1 MIIQT
6 ILETASNTIVPLELH
21 DPSYYRQHGG
31 GILTAA
37 AVGALAGAA
46 GGLIKGIGSLFGRK
60 RKRKAA
66 KKAAAAKG
74 KAESKVMN
82 FKFKNAF
89 DGMQGASYT
98 PSTAEAGVLADA
110 AQADMPIL
118 GSAQGYTSQ
127 GYGTQG
133 YSAQGYGAQG
143 YGAQGYGAQGYTSQG
158 YDAQGY
164 SAANTSV
171 AGLAT
176 GADTGLANEF
186 RNLEVSTAASEM
198 AAQEA
203 DQSLAASQDLAAQA
217 GTGGGG
223 ATALAAAAAKSKA
236 GIAADIDQQVKA
248 NNIRRAEGE
257 MQLQREQLAQGNLSS
272 QFDLGQA
279 QFNVG
284 QTNQASAFNASAQ
297 NQAAAFGASA
307 TNDAA
312 RFNAGALNQ
321 AASFGAGA
329 TNQAAAFG
337 ASAANQAGAFGASA
351 SNQAAAFGASAT
363 NAAASFGASA
373 ANQAS
378 AFGASAQNQFAQTR
392 FGTEANMNQFNV
404 GAQNQ
409 FAQTQF
415 AANNQFNLANMS
427 AQNEAARFGAASSF
441 EADRLS
447 RSGDMTVQGA
457 QYNRLASLMGVRQA
471 ESGQKDAAYEK
482 QRGMFLEGLSQA
494 ATGAAEG
501 FMSSKGGG

>member
-21 DPSYYRQHGG
+21 DPSHYRQYGG
-31 GILTAA
+31 GVLTAGA
-37 AVGALAGAA
+37 IGALAGAA
-46 GGLIKGIGSLFGRK
+46 GGLIKGIGSLFGRR
-60 RKRKAA
+60 RKRRAA
-66 KKAAAAKG
+66 ARAAAAKK
-74 KAESKVMN
+74 KAEAKVMA
-82 FKFKNAF
+82 FKFKNAY

-98 PSTAEAGVLADA
+98 PSSAEAGVLASA

-127 GYGTQG
+127 GY
-133 YSAQGYGAQG
+133 
-143 YGAQGYGAQGYTSQG
+143 
-158 YDAQGY
+158 DAQGY
-164 SAANTSV
+164 SAANTNV

-176 GADTGLANEF
+176 GADTGLTNEF

-307 TNDAA
+307 ANDAA

-321 AASFGAGA
+321 
-329 TNQAAAFG
+329 
-337 ASAANQAGAFGASA
+337 
-351 SNQAAAFGASAT
+351 
-363 NAAASFGASA
+363 
-373 ANQAS
+373 
-378 AFGASAQNQFAQTR
+378 FAQTR
-392 FGTEANMNQFNV
+392 FGAEANMNQFNV
-404 GAQNQ
+404 GSQNQ

-415 AANNQFNLANMS
+415 AANNQFNLANMG
-427 AQNEAARFGAASSF
+427 AQNDAARFGAQMSF

-447 RSGDMTVQGA
+447 RAGDMTVQGA
-457 QYNRLASLMGVRQA
+457 KYNRLASIMGVRQA
-471 ESGQKDAAYEK
+471 EAGQKAAAYEK
-482 QRGMFLEGLSQA
+482 QRGMFLEGMSQA
-494 ATGAAEG
+494 ASGAGSG
-501 FMSSKGGG
+501 FMQAKYG

>member
-6 ILETASNTIVPLELH
+6 ILETASNTIVSLELH
-21 DPSYYRQHGG
+21 DPSHYRQYGG
-31 GILTAA
+31 GVLTAA
-37 AVGALAGAA
+37 AIGALAGAA

-66 KKAAAAKG
+66 ARAADAKKKAEA
-74 KAESKVMN
+74 KVMA
-82 FKFKNAF
+82 FKFKNAY

-98 PSTAEAGVLADA
+98 PSSAEAGVLASA
-110 AQADMPIL
+110 AQAGMPIL
-118 GSAQGYTSQ
+118 GS
-127 GYGTQG
+127 
-133 YSAQGYGAQG
+133 
-143 YGAQGYGAQGYTSQG
+143 AQGYTSQG

-164 SAANTSV
+164 SAEGYAAEGYSAQTTNV

-176 GADTGLANEF
+176 GANTGLANEF

-203 DQSLAASQDLAAQA
+203 DQSLAATQDLAAQA

-272 QFDLGQA
+272 QFDLGQQ
-279 QFNVG
+279 QFNAG

-297 NQAAAFGASA
+297 NQASAFNASAMNDAGRFQAAASNQASQFGASA
-307 TNDAA
+307 ANDAA
-312 RFNAGALNQ
+312 RFNSGAL
-321 AASFGAGA
+321 
-329 TNQAAAFG
+329 
-337 ASAANQAGAFGASA
+337 
-351 SNQAAAFGASAT
+351 
-363 NAAASFGASA
+363 
-373 ANQAS
+373 
-378 AFGASAQNQFAQTR
+378 NQFAQTR
-392 FGTEANMNQFNV
+392 FSAEANMNQFNT

-427 AQNEAARFGAASSF
+427 AQNDAARFGAQTSF

-447 RSGDMTVQGA
+447 RAGDMTVQGA
-457 QYNRLASLMGVRQA
+457 KYNRLASIMGVRQSEA
-471 ESGQKDAAYEK
+471 GQKSAAYEK
-482 QRGMFLEGLSQA
+482 QRGMFLEGMSQA
-494 ATGAAEG
+494 ASGAAQG
-501 FMSSKGGG
+501 YMNNR